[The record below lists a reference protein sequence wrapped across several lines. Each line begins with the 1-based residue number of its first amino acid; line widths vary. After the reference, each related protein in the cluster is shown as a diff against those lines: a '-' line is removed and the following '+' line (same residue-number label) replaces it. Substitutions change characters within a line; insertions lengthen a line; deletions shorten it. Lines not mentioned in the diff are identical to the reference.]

1 MKIQALRGMVG
12 SYGALRRGQ
21 VADIDD
27 HIAEKLVKAGRAVP
41 VEAAAADPIPASEPG
56 PVSGADAKD
65 TRQTGGRAGKAKPAS
80 SSPADPAPETS
91 GQASRPSEGNPA

>member
-41 VEAAAADPIPASEPG
+41 VEADAADPIPASEPG

-65 TRQTGGRAGKAKPAS
+65 TRRAGGRAGKAKPAS

-91 GQASRPSEGNPA
+91 GQASQPSEGKPA